1 MGIFP
6 PFLFWHIPLQSDKIP
21 QPANC
26 PNEEK
31 LRSALSFS
39 TLFTP
44 LKSKHFERER
54 ERYRVGANWRRGNG
68 EELQISNLFQIQ
80 NSYYL
85 MRRLVLRC
93 DFSLQGV
100 APAHVKQRSHP
111 IVGFSDLSLSSPSFS
126 LCASE
131 RKTQRRPAWPSLLA
145 LARVARA
152 RSLPVRGRR
161 RARAR
166 ARARG
171 RRATAA
177 AATGRA
183 LPSATA
189 TPEFESSGAEST
201 ALLMARRAT
210 SAVRRRWISQL
221 LAET

>member
-1 MGIFP
+1 MR
-6 PFLFWHIPLQSDKIP
+6 LFSASSRSSPRKAEIPSHRWLF
-21 QPANC
+21 
-26 PNEEK
+26 
-31 LRSALSFS
+31 RSLSLFS
-39 TLFTP
+39 VF
-44 LKSKHFERER
+44 
-54 ERYRVGANWRRGNG
+54 
-68 EELQISNLFQIQ
+68 
-80 NSYYL
+80 
-85 MRRLVLRC
+85 
-93 DFSLQGV
+93 
-100 APAHVKQRSHP
+100 
-111 IVGFSDLSLSSPSFS
+111 LSLS
-126 LCASE
+126 ASE

>member
-1 MGIFP
+1 
-6 PFLFWHIPLQSDKIP
+6 
-21 QPANC
+21 
-26 PNEEK
+26 
-31 LRSALSFS
+31 
-39 TLFTP
+39 
-44 LKSKHFERER
+44 
-54 ERYRVGANWRRGNG
+54 
-68 EELQISNLFQIQ
+68 
-80 NSYYL
+80 

-126 LCASE
+126 LSASE

-166 ARARG
+166 ARARARG
-171 RRATAA
+171 RRATAAAATAA

-183 LPSATA
+183 LLSATA

>member
-1 MGIFP
+1 
-6 PFLFWHIPLQSDKIP
+6 
-21 QPANC
+21 
-26 PNEEK
+26 
-31 LRSALSFS
+31 
-39 TLFTP
+39 
-44 LKSKHFERER
+44 
-54 ERYRVGANWRRGNG
+54 
-68 EELQISNLFQIQ
+68 
-80 NSYYL
+80 

-93 DFSLQGV
+93 DFSLQAV

-126 LCASE
+126 LSASE

-161 RARAR
+161 RARARAR